1 MTESLKFT
9 VVDAFTNKPFGGN
22 PAAVIV
28 LPSDKTYPD
37 STLQSI
43 ALEFNL
49 SETAF
54 ISTSS
59 TVSPPGEDAKH
70 VSFGLRWFTP
80 VSEVPLCGHAT
91 LASALVL
98 FSDSNLV
105 PSDVD
110 DIQFSTLSGT
120 LFARRVAGSAK
131 VELEFPVGDIVEA
144 NQDLTSQV
152 TKAVREAIK
161 IPDAKINFVGVCDV
175 PTYEK
180 MVLVDIDTSLGLAS
194 LVVNA
199 TTLVSTLLMPL
210 DRRSNNTIIR
220 RI

>member
-9 VVDAFTNKPFGGN
+9 VVDAFASKPFAGN

-28 LPSDKTYPD
+28 LPSDKTYAD

-59 TVSPPGEDAKH
+59 TVSPHGEDAKH
-70 VSFGLRWFTP
+70 VNFGLRWFTP
-80 VSEVPLCGHAT
+80 VSEVPICGHAT
-91 LASALVL
+91 LASASVL
-98 FSDSNLV
+98 FADSKLV
-105 PSDVD
+105 PSNVNE
-110 DIQFSTLSGT
+110 IQFSTMSGT
-120 LFARRVAGSAK
+120 LFARRVAGSARM
-131 VELEFPVGDIVEA
+131 ELEFPVGDIVEA
-144 NQDLTSQV
+144 NQDLTSQA

-175 PTYEK
+175 PTYKK
-180 MVLVDIDTSLGLAS
+180 MVLVDIDVGLDLAS

-199 TTLVSTLLMPL
+199 ATLVCIHMTRDIEPL
-210 DRRSNNTIIR
+210 N
-220 RI
+220 